1 MNNYEKEETMA
12 INRGRRRGYINSL
25 SLMFVYLT
33 LERSKFKPDEIDSY
47 PVDRKIK
54 ENKIERN
61 IF

>member
-1 MNNYEKEETMA
+1 
-12 INRGRRRGYINSL
+12 
-25 SLMFVYLT
+25 MFVYLT
-33 LERSKFKPDEIDSY
+33 LERSKFKPDAIDLY